1 MTKKVLIVGG
11 GLAGTI
17 VANGLCRQLEHEIRG
32 NDVSITMLG
41 ATDTHMYQPGLL
53 YVPFG
58 RIREKELFR
67 DQRKVLDRRVTFHV
81 DPATNI
87 DCEKQEVATQSGKS
101 FGYDYLVIATGSRIR
116 PDQVP
121 GMAEGA
127 HWFYDLD
134 GARKMRE
141 ALETFE
147 GGKVVVNV
155 NAPHKCPVAPLEI
168 TFMLRDYFE
177 AKGMLDKCEITY
189 TYPIGRLHALEPV
202 AVWTQ
207 PEFDKAGIKYETFFN
222 TKSVDPEKK
231 TITSEE
237 DVTLDYDLLVTIPP
251 HSGAEVI
258 TDSKLGDGGWVP
270 TEKETLFR
278 EGTTNVFVVGDTTNI
293 PISKAGSTAH
303 FEADTII
310 DNLTSLLTEGRMA
323 RKYDGKVFC
332 FVETGLN
339 NGTYVWFNYTT
350 PPNPGPPS
358 QMIHWFKLAY
368 NRLYWLSARGLL

>member
-1 MTKKVLIVGG
+1 MGKHVLIVGG

-17 VANGLCRQLEHEIRG
+17 IANGLSRLVRKEMACG
-32 NDVSITMLG
+32 DVTITMLG
-41 ATDTHMYQPGLL
+41 TTDTHMYQPGLL

-58 RIREKELFR
+58 RIREHELFR
-67 DQRKVLDRRVTFHV
+67 DQRKVLHGGVNFFI
-81 DPATNI
+81 DPATRI
-87 DCEKQEVATQSGKS
+87 DVEAGEVHTESGKT
-101 FGYDYLVIATGSRIR
+101 FTYDYLVIATGSRLRHDTI
-116 PDQVP
+116 P
-121 GMAEGA
+121 GMTEGA
-127 HWFYDLD
+127 HWFYDLE
-134 GARKMRE
+134 GARKMRD
-141 ALETFE
+141 ALEKFD
-147 GGKVVVNV
+147 GGRVVVNV

-168 TFMLRDYFE
+168 TFMLREFFE
-177 AKGMLDKCEITY
+177 AKGVLDKTQITY

-202 AVWTQ
+202 AHWAK
-207 PEFDKAGIKYETFFN
+207 PEFDKYGIKYETFFN
-222 TKSVDPEKK
+222 TKAVDPEKK

-237 DVTLDYDLLVTIPP
+237 DVTLEYDLLVTIPP
-251 HSGAEVI
+251 HSGAQVI
-258 TDSKLGDGGWVP
+258 TDSNLGDGGWVP
-270 TEKETLFR
+270 TDKETLQHP
-278 EGTTNVFVVGDTTNI
+278 EHPNVFICGDTTNI

-310 DNLTSLLTEGRMA
+310 DNLASLLCEGRMA

-339 NGTYVWFNYTT
+339 TGTYVWFNYTT